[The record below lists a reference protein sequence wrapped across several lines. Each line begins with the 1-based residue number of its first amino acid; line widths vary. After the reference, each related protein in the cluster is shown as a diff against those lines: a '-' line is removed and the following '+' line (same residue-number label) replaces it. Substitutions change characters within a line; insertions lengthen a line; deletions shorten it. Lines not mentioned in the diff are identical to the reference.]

1 MKKMVRNEDAF
12 TQRFRTAK
20 VVRIWFFFSVWPQ
33 NQKKASPDPFH
44 ENMVRQKYLVR
55 TVTFLWVP
63 FFCSVNEALG
73 YIHIILDSFS
83 WHGYPVWY
91 KQLLYGPGFLICYV
105 VFLLNEEKSL
115 KS

>member
-12 TQRFRTAK
+12 TQRFRTTK
-20 VVRIWFFFSVWPQ
+20 VVRIRFFFGMAPKPEKSESGSISWKHGTAKISGPYR
-33 NQKKASPDPFH
+33 NIF
-44 ENMVRQKYLVR
+44 MG
-55 TVTFLWVP
+55 P
-63 FFCSVNEALG
+63 FFFSVNEALG

-105 VFLLNEEKSL
+105 AFLLNEEKKL

>member
-1 MKKMVRNEDAF
+1 MKKMVRNEDAI

-20 VVRIWFFFSVWPQ
+20 VVRIRWGFLVWSQ
-33 NQKKASPDPFH
+33 NQKTASPDPFD

-73 YIHIILDSFS
+73 YIHIILHSFS
-83 WHGYPVWY
+83 WHVYPVWY
-91 KQLLYGPGFLICYV
+91 KQMLYGPDF
-105 VFLLNEEKSL
+105 FKSVML
-115 KS
+115 YFCLTRKKV